1 MMIWDSPWFIVL
13 VVIVLFSILALLS
26 RVATGVSRTVSSD
39 TIQCADALV
48 KAANKWAA
56 MATQDES
63 ALIALMHINYAMAYS
78 NALRKIMND
87 QEIYQATGA
96 DMRDMH
102 NRFEGTQQTIMS
114 RICETCPT
122 LKPEGEYAVHT
133 GWVD

>member
-1 MMIWDSPWFIVL
+1 MIWDSPWFIVI
-13 VVIVLFSILALLS
+13 VVIGFFSVLALLS
-26 RVATGVSRTVSSD
+26 RVATGVSRTVAAD
-39 TIQCADALV
+39 TVDCAKSLV
-48 KAANKWAA
+48 KAANKWAV
-56 MATQDES
+56 MASQDES
-63 ALIALMHINYAMAYS
+63 ALIALMHINYAMAYA

-102 NRFEGTQQTIMS
+102 NKFEITQQGIMS
-114 RICETCPT
+114 RICETCPS